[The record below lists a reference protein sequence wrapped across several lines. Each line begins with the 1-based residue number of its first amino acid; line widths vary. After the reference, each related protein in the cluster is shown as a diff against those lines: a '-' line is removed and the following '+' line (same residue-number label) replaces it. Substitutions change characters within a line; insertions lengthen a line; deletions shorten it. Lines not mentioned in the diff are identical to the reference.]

1 MAGTAAVLSG
11 FQPNAAI
18 GFGVDARELGEAGH
32 WLSEAARRM
41 SDLTPLMDELGGAM
55 VASTQARFEAE
66 KAPDGTPWERSAR
79 AVHEGGQTLRDS
91 NRLYQSITHRAGRQ
105 HVAWGTNVIYAA
117 VHQFGATIRPKSAN
131 ALAFALPGGD
141 FAQVQKVEIP
151 ARPFLGVS
159 RDDQAEIGRTVEG
172 FLGREV
178 FR

>member
-1 MAGTAAVLSG
+1 M
-11 FQPNAAI
+11 
-18 GFGVDARELGEAGH
+18 AREGGVGIEVQSKDLAELGH
-32 WLSEAARRM
+32 DLARRARRL

-55 VASTQARFEAE
+55 VASTQQRFEEE

-91 NRLYQSITHRAGRQ
+91 NRLYQSITHRAEPDK
-105 HVAWGTNVIYAA
+105 VTWGTNVIYAA
-117 VHQFGATIRPKSAN
+117 VHQFGATIRAKSAN
-131 ALAFALPGGD
+131 ALAFSLPGGD

-159 RDDQAEIGRTVEG
+159 RDDQAEIGRTVED
-172 FLGREV
+172 FLAREV